1 MIETQ
6 KHRLMT
12 EPRRLTL
19 CRSTEP
25 GRRRESSPEMA
36 DLLALATWGVTSTGR
51 KMRNLCADG
60 EGGEQVGKTRENIFC
75 NAPSHVR
82 RAVVDNDAVDMDCTN
97 SARNRMRFLGEY
109 TDVVPVPAHQ

>member
-1 MIETQ
+1 MCSRRSGKTIETQ

-19 CRSTEP
+19 GRSTEP

-36 DLLALATWGVTSTGR
+36 DLLALATGVTSTLQMGR
-51 KMRNLCADG
+51 
-60 EGGEQVGKTRENIFC
+60 GGTSRKNERKIFC

-82 RAVVDNDAVDMDCTN
+82 RAVIDNEAVDMDCTN